1 VCQNLLAIGLY
12 ALTLLLADDGQSKA
26 PTTVQAERG
35 PLGSHLANA
44 AKVRAFFGLTSDYQ
58 DVAGIESLKIAILD
72 YGFEGMDGKHVYLP
86 ANAVV
91 VEHYDPAFIK
101 RSHLGDPEYR
111 NGFAPANSHGRRMA
125 QIVWAVTGFH
135 PGGPKFY
142 LLNANG
148 PTMFHRAVRYAVEAK
163 VDIILFCN
171 TFEGGGNGDGR
182 GAINRIVH
190 EATAADILWI
200 NAAGNYGGCVYNGPV
215 ELLPD
220 RYLRLGAGPTDSA
233 LRFRNLLDEN
243 TVTITL
249 TWNDYREEEDAGS
262 NKDLDLYVEDWQG
275 HRIGASEKKQVARNK
290 VPGPEESRNPRERLV
305 LQDLAASGNETYRIR
320 IRAKETSFAPTDR
333 IRVLI
338 SSTREVYADP
348 DRGAATDAVQFL
360 DATRKG
366 EIFPPADHPLV
377 LTVGDM
383 SAISAKGPTEDH
395 RVKPDV
401 VLPESRAFFSNGEIT
416 SGASNAAAYF
426 AGIVA
431 VLRAAEPG
439 LRTRHLLW
447 FAHYAPVPERA
458 SPVRSTQLSRG
469 RSMQVNERLPM
480 PFADDQGQSEKKSA
494 AFTTRIVTGRAPPIR
509 ERLPMPFA
517 DEQPRERTSPLS
529 PPEDLVPATTLVR
542 PGTPASSGSRIISG
556 SPPIVQGRSWHT
568 PTRQQLADEVRTDH

>member
-1 VCQNLLAIGLY
+1 LVFGVCT
-12 ALTLLLADDGQSKA
+12 LTLLLADDQPSKV
-26 PTTVQAERG
+26 PIGVQAEQA
-35 PLGSHLANA
+35 PPGSHLANA
-44 AKVRAFFGLTSDYQ
+44 AKVRAFFGLTPGYE

-72 YGFEGMDGKHVYLP
+72 YGFDGMDGKHVYLP

-91 VEHYDPAFIK
+91 IEHYDPAFIK
-101 RSHLGDPEYR
+101 RFHLGDPEYR

-148 PTMFHRAVRYAVEAK
+148 PTMFHRAVRYAVESK

-182 GAINRIVH
+182 GAIDRIVH
-190 EATAADILWI
+190 EATAAGIVWI
-200 NAAGNYGGCVYNGPV
+200 NAAGNYGGCVYKGPV

-220 RYLRLGAGPTDSA
+220 RYLRLGAGPMDSA

-249 TWNDYREEEDAGS
+249 IWNDYREEEDAGTD
-262 NKDLDLYVEDWQG
+262 KDLDLYVEDWQG
-275 HRIGASEKKQVARNK
+275 RRIGASEKKQVAHDK
-290 VPGPEESRNPRERLV
+290 VAGPEESRNPRERLV
-305 LQDLAASGNETYRIR
+305 LQDLPASGNETYRIR
-320 IRAKETSFAPTDR
+320 IRAKKANFTPADR

-377 LTVGDM
+377 LTVGDL
-383 SAISAKGPTEDH
+383 SAISARGPTEDH

-426 AGIVA
+426 AGIVT

-447 FAHYAPVPERA
+447 FAHYAPMPERA
-458 SPVRSTQLSRG
+458 APVPSTRASRG
-469 RSMQVNERLPM
+469 RSMPINERLPM
-480 PFADDQGQSEKKSA
+480 PVAVDQS
-494 AFTTRIVTGRAPPIR
+494 
-509 ERLPMPFA
+509 
-517 DEQPRERTSPLS
+517 RERTPPPR
-529 PPEDLVPATTLVR
+529 PPEDLASATTLAQAR
-542 PGTPASSGSRIISG
+542 PGTPASSSSRIISG
-556 SPPIVQGRSWHT
+556 SPPVRQRRIWHT
-568 PTRQQLADEVRTDH
+568 PTRQQLADEVRSDR